1 MIESCTKKNFVLYP
15 GEIALEDLKLLM
27 LGGST
32 IKLAAGAIKNILNS
46 REFLEQSLSKNELIY
61 GVNTG
66 FGLLANKKIDEN
78 NLNAL
83 QENLILSHSTGV
95 GNYLNQ
101 EITRLILVLKINSLA
116 MGYSGVKLETIEKL
130 IEYYNTDA
138 LPCIPEKGSVGASG
152 DLAPLAH
159 MVAPLIGYG
168 EVYYQEKIISA
179 KHWLELTNKKP
190 YLFASKEGL
199 ALLNGTQVTTSLAI
213 YSLLKI
219 EHLLNASLLIGAM
232 SVDAIGGSRMP
243 FNYLI
248 SKVRNQPGQ
257 IKVAEQLYNLLE
269 GSEILES
276 HNNKDCVKVQDPY
289 SIRCQPQVL
298 GACWQQFEFA
308 QQVIINEIN
317 SVTDNPLIFS
327 SEEKILFGGNFHAE
341 PIGFAVDNLAL
352 VLAEMG
358 SISERRTSLLVD
370 PHFSGLPAFLVK
382 DSGLNSGFMIAQV
395 TAASLVSENKALATP
410 TVTDSIPTSANQEDH
425 VSMATYGAR
434 RLINMIENCTHILSI
449 ELLSAAQGIE
459 LRRPLKSSMVIENII
474 TELRKTVDFYE
485 GDRFFYT
492 DLKGA
497 YEFCQ
502 CNLESLKK
510 KVV

>member
-1 MIESCTKKNFVLYP
+1 MPESNITEKFILYP
-15 GEIALEDLKLLM
+15 GELSLKDLKLLM
-27 LGGST
+27 TGGYK
-32 IKLAAGAIKNILNS
+32 IELAADSIKNILNS
-46 REFLEQSLSKNELIY
+46 REFLEQSLSKNTRIY

-66 FGLLANKKIDEN
+66 FGLLANKQIDEKD
-78 NLNAL
+78 LNKL

-95 GNYLNQ
+95 GNYLNK

-116 MGYSGVKLETIEKL
+116 MGCSGVKLETIEQL
-130 IEYYNTDA
+130 INYYNFDT

-179 KHWLELTNKKP
+179 KNWLELTNKKP

-199 ALLNGTQVTTSLAI
+199 ALLNGTQVTTGLAI
-213 YSLLKI
+213 YSLLKV
-219 EHLLNASLLIGAM
+219 EHLLNASILIGAM

-243 FNYLI
+243 FHHLI
-248 SKVRNQPGQ
+248 SKVRNQQGQ
-257 IKVAEQLYNLLE
+257 IKIAGQLYKLLE

-276 HNNKDCVKVQDPY
+276 HNHTDCKKVQDPY

-298 GACWQQFEFA
+298 GACWQQFEFSK
-308 QQVIINEIN
+308 QVITNEIN

-327 SEEKILFGGNFHAE
+327 QDEKILFGGNFHAE

-352 VLAEMG
+352 VIAEMG
-358 SISERRTSLLVD
+358 SISERRVSLLVD

-410 TVTDSIPTSANQEDH
+410 TVIDSIPTSANQEDH

-434 RLINMIENCTHILSI
+434 RLINMIENCTNILAI
-449 ELLSAAQGIE
+449 ELLAAAQGIE
-459 LRRPLKSSMVIENII
+459 LRRPLKSSVSIENII
-474 TELRKTVDFYE
+474 TELRKSVDFYKS
-485 GDRFFYT
+485 DRFFYE
-492 DLKGA
+492 DLKKGVI
-497 YEFCQ
+497 FFN
-502 CNLESLKK
+502 NLDFKLP
-510 KVV
+510 V